1 MKYIEYTTPEFTDR
15 FNYKKPERIVHQLT
29 GKVLEINGA
38 GMKRRFIQQNGN
50 VPVVDSN
57 NNNTDEEDIESLYYK
72 TTTTGTLPFHGK
84 LTNSNCSTA
93 SAVVI
98 AASAAPVTV
107 MPVDAACEQLG
118 IIDTHF
124 FPINDCIKDYSFD
137 RFVATTYKCA
147 IVQEVNRQ
155 LLHEH
160 FNIATNTEIDAKD
173 IAATIKF
180 FTESDKYIAV
190 TDEQV
195 QRDIAFVRKHYFV
208 DTLDIWINGLD
219 NYRRKHLVWD
229 CDDPDKMNVPVYQYG
244 RKIKSYSNIHTID
257 GDYCLRMPS
266 ELRDELQ
273 AWYNADKK
281 TCMKFIKEK
290 LSEVFVLNGLDKQGN
305 ESNWTSFKKT
315 FCNRA
320 KEALTIDY
328 SNVKQHLIDFIDK
341 YKVWTR

>member
-1 MKYIEYTTPEFTDR
+1 MKYIEYTTPEFIDR
-15 FNYKKPERIVHQLT
+15 FNYIKPERIEHQLP

-38 GMKRRFIQQNGN
+38 GTKRRFIQQNGN

-57 NNNTDEEDIESLYYK
+57 NNYTKDFTKNFAVYNNK
-72 TTTTGTLPFHGK
+72 TTTTGTLPFHGN
-84 LTNSNCSTA
+84 LTNSDCLTA
-93 SAVVI
+93 SAVVETI
-98 AASAAPVTV
+98 
-107 MPVDAACEQLG
+107 MPADLDAACEQLG

-124 FPINDCIKDYSFD
+124 FPINETIKDYSFD
-137 RFVATTYKCA
+137 RFAATTYKCA

-173 IAATIKF
+173 IQATIKF
-180 FTESDKYIAV
+180 FTGTNKTYTI

-195 QRDIAFVRKHYFV
+195 KRDIAYVRNHYYV
-208 DTLDIWINGLD
+208 DFLDIWINGAD

-229 CDDPDKMNVPVYQYG
+229 DDDHDKMNVPVYQYG
-244 RKIKSYSNIHTID
+244 RKVKSYSNIHTID

-281 TCMKFIKEK
+281 TCMKFLKEK

-305 ESNWTSFKKT
+305 ESNWSSFKKT

-320 KEALTIDY
+320 KDTLVIDY
-328 SNVKQHLIDFIDK
+328 SDVQQHLIDLVDK
-341 YKVWTR
+341 YKVWIG